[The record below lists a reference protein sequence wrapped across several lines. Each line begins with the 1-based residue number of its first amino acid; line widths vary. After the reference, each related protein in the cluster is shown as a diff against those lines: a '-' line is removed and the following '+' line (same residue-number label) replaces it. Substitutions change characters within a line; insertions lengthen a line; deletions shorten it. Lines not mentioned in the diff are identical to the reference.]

1 MGRHRDH
8 TDQVS
13 MGPDQYHKWG
23 RRSCVLQK
31 GGGYLETRKEYV
43 TEWRGGLCPAPVT
56 AV

>member
-1 MGRHRDH
+1 MGRPRDH